1 MLRIRENIFE
11 TNSSSAHSIVLRQK
25 YNGNSVEKNLKVFNE
40 IISKNNNTY
49 VLDKEGQYSC
59 NFRYIHTW
67 REKLK
72 YAILFYHI
80 HHDENERIINI
91 DENDEYV
98 LSKLKEVSN
107 IKSISY
113 VDKKEFYEESYID
126 HASVM
131 ELDHF
136 LNYKKVDLVDFI
148 FNDKYALIT
157 DNDNDSIFGYG
168 YIESDEEERAKEK
181 YIRAYNHAIEPEY

>member
-107 IKSISY
+107 IESISY

-181 YIRAYNHAIEPEY
+181 YIRAYNHAIELEY

>member
-25 YNGNSVEKNLKVFNE
+25 YNENSVEKNLKAFNE
-40 IISKNNNTY
+40 IVSKNNNTY

-72 YAILFYHI
+72 YAIIFYHI
-80 HHDENERIINI
+80 HHDNNEKIINI

-107 IKSISY
+107 IESISY

-131 ELDHF
+131 ELDLF
-136 LNYKKVDLVDFI
+136 VKFKEVSLIDFI
-148 FNDKYALIT
+148 FNDRYALIT

>member
-25 YNGNSVEKNLKVFNE
+25 YNENSVEKNLKVFNE
-40 IISKNNNTY
+40 IVSKNNNTY

-107 IKSISY
+107 IESISS

-131 ELDHF
+131 ILDHF

-181 YIRAYNHAIEPEY
+181 YIRAYNHSIEPEY

>member
-40 IISKNNNTY
+40 IVSKNNNTY
-49 VLDKEGQYSC
+49 VLDKECQYSC

-107 IKSISY
+107 IESISY

>member
-25 YNGNSVEKNLKVFNE
+25 YNENSVEKNLKMFNE
-40 IISKNNNTY
+40 IVSKNNNTY
-49 VLDKEGQYSC
+49 VLDKEGQYGW

-72 YAILFYHI
+72 YAIIFYHI
-80 HHDENERIINI
+80 HHDNNEKIINI

-107 IKSISY
+107 IESISY
-113 VDKKEFYEESYID
+113 VDKKEFYKESYID

-131 ELDHF
+131 ELDLF
-136 LNYKKVDLVDFI
+136 IKFKEVSLIDFI
-148 FNDKYALIT
+148 FDDRYALIT
-157 DNDNDSIFGYG
+157 DNDNNSVFGYS
-168 YIESDEEERAKEK
+168 YVESDEEYCKRQK
-181 YIRAYNHAIEPEY
+181 YIIAYNHAIGDTY

>member
-40 IISKNNNTY
+40 IVSKNNNTY

-107 IKSISY
+107 IESISY

>member
-107 IKSISY
+107 IESISY

>member
-25 YNGNSVEKNLKVFNE
+25 YNENSVEKNLKVFNE

-107 IKSISY
+107 IESISY

-181 YIRAYNHAIEPEY
+181 YIRAYNHAIELEY

>member
-1 MLRIRENIFE
+1 MLRIREHIFE

-40 IISKNNNTY
+40 IVSKNNNTY

-107 IKSISY
+107 IESISY